1 MNKYGIA
8 TPLAAPYYVYA
19 KSLRAL
25 TRRLG
30 ASRALRR
37 MPLYE
42 YSMWIA
48 EREFA
53 FFRHVAFDQLVT
65 PQTRFVARHEIE
77 AWLAVRRRVDADS
90 VYVIAR
96 NGNSWKF
103 GGRVVG

>member
-1 MNKYGIA
+1 
-8 TPLAAPYYVYA
+8 
-19 KSLRAL
+19 
-25 TRRLG
+25 
-30 ASRALRR
+30 
-37 MPLYE
+37 
-42 YSMWIA
+42 
-48 EREFA
+48 
-53 FFRHVAFDQLVT
+53 VAFDQLVT